1 MSVNHFTLTK
11 EYLHQ
16 IFEYKDGGLFWKI
29 TKKKIKAGSKVGA
42 LGSNGYLSTNIEK
55 KRYLL
60 HRLIFLFHNGY
71 LPKLIDHIDGNRFN
85 NNINNLREANFSE
98 NICNAKLYKSSKSG
112 LKNVYWL
119 KNANKWAVRLNI
131 NKKRVFLGLFED
143 VELADLVA
151 HEARDKY
158 HGKFAK
164 HS

>member
-60 HRLIFLFHNGY
+60 HRLIFLFHHGH

-85 NNINNLREANFSE
+85 NNINNLREATFSE
-98 NICNAKLYKSSKSG
+98 NICNSKLYKSSKSG
-112 LKNVYWL
+112 FKNVYWL

>member
-16 IFEYKDGGLFWKI
+16 IFEYRDGCFFWKI

-42 LGSNGYLSTNIEK
+42 LGSNGYLSTNIQK

-60 HRLIFLFHNGY
+60 HRLIFLFHHGH

-85 NNINNLREANFSE
+85 NNINNLREATFSE
-98 NICNAKLYKSSKSG
+98 NICNSKLYKSSKSG
-112 LKNVYWL
+112 FKNVYWL
-119 KNANKWAVRLNI
+119 KNAKKWAVRLNI

-143 VELADLVA
+143 IELADLVA